1 MSADMR
7 IEDLI
12 HDWNRTAGSFRPTR
26 PLQFD
31 DETLRDGLQSPAVS
45 DPTLELKMDLVERM
59 DRLGIHTANLGL
71 PGAGGR
77 PREDILSLAKHIA
90 NKRLRIGA
98 NVACRTVVS
107 DIEPVVEMTQKAG
120 IPIEVCAFIGS
131 SYIRQYAEDWTL
143 DRMLQNTREA
153 LSFARKHDLPV
164 MYVTEDTT
172 RARPDT
178 VKALYSEAI
187 ELGARRLCV
196 CDTVGHATPQGARAV
211 VRFVRELADQHD
223 KNLGVDWHGHRDR
236 DLGIANCL
244 AAIEGG
250 ADRIHGTAL
259 GVGERAGNAPMD
271 LLLVNCKLLGWIDN
285 DLTTLPQY
293 VKAASEALEVGI
305 PHNYPV
311 LGSDAFETGTGVHAA
326 AVIKA
331 FKKGDTALADSVYSG
346 VPAHMVGL
354 EQRIAIGPMA
364 GTSNAAFVLEKLGIE
379 PTDERVQRVLAV
391 GKSSKRL
398 LTDDEVRAAA
408 GA

>member
-1 MSADMR
+1 MTR
-7 IEDLI
+7 IADLI
-12 HDWNRTAGSFRPTR
+12 HDWNTTGGTFRPTR

-45 DPTLELKMDLVERM
+45 DPSLDVKIELLERM
-59 DRLGIHTANLGL
+59 DELGIHTANLGL

-77 PREDILSLAKHIA
+77 PREDILKLAQHIA
-90 NKRLRIGA
+90 KRRLRIGA
-98 NVACRTVVS
+98 NVACRTVVT

-153 LSFARKHDLPV
+153 LTFAQKHNLPV

-172 RARPDT
+172 RARPET
-178 VKALYSEAI
+178 VKALYSTAI

-196 CDTVGHATPQGARAV
+196 CDTVGHATPQGTRAV
-211 VRFVRELADQHD
+211 VKFVRELADQHD
-223 KNLGVDWHGHRDR
+223 KTLGVDWHGHRDR

-244 AAIEGG
+244 AAIEAG
-250 ADRIHGTAL
+250 ADRVHGTAL

-271 LLLVNCKLLGWIDN
+271 LLLVNCRLLGWIQN
-285 DLTTLPQY
+285 DLRTLPQY
-293 VKAASEALEVGI
+293 VAAAAKALDVTI

-311 LGSDAFETGTGVHAA
+311 LGTDAFETGTGVHAA

-331 FKKGDTALADSVYSG
+331 FKKGDVELADAVYSG
-346 VPAHMVGL
+346 VPAGMVGL
-354 EQRIAIGPMA
+354 EQRIAVGPMA
-364 GTSNAAFVLEKLGIE
+364 GKSNASFVLERLGIE
-379 PTDERVQRVLAV
+379 PTEERVQRVLAA

-398 LTDDEVRAAA
+398 LTDAEVRRAAQ
-408 GA
+408 G

>member
-1 MSADMR
+1 MTR
-7 IEDLI
+7 IADLI
-12 HDWNRTAGSFRPTR
+12 HDWNQTGGTFRPAR

-45 DPTLELKMDLVERM
+45 DPRLEQKIDLLERM

-77 PREDILSLAKHIA
+77 PREDILKLARHIA
-90 NKRLRIGA
+90 DNKLRIGA

-120 IPIEVCAFIGS
+120 MPIEVCAFIGS

-143 DRMLQNTREA
+143 ERMLQNTREA
-153 LSFARKHDLPV
+153 LSFAQQNNLPV

-172 RARPDT
+172 RARPET
-178 VKALYSEAI
+178 IKALYTAAI

-196 CDTVGHATPQGARAV
+196 CDTVGHATPQGTRAV
-211 VRFVRELADQHD
+211 VKFVRELADQHD
-223 KNLGVDWHGHRDR
+223 KTLGVDWHGHRDR

-244 AAIEGG
+244 AAIEAG

-271 LLLVNCKLLGWIDN
+271 LLLVNCRLQGWIDN
-285 DLTTLPQY
+285 DLRTLPDY
-293 VKAASEALEVGI
+293 VAAAAKALDVTI

-311 LGSDAFETGTGVHAA
+311 LGTMRSR
-326 AVIKA
+326 
-331 FKKGDTALADSVYSG
+331 
-346 VPAHMVGL
+346 PAPACTPP
-354 EQRIAIGPMA
+354 RSSRPSRRA
-364 GTSNAAFVLEKLGIE
+364 TSSSRTRSTRACRRTWSASNSASQSARWRASRTPRSCSKSWASR
-379 PTDERVQRVLAV
+379 PTEDRVQRVLAA

-398 LTDDEVRAAA
+398 LTDAEVRAAA
-408 GA
+408 AP

>member
-364 GTSNAAFVLEKLGIE
+364 GKSNAAFVLEKLGIE